1 MKTYCVVDVETTGAN
16 RKGQKITE
24 IAIVK
29 TDGQKIIDQFSTLIN
44 PERNIP
50 LRITYLTGITNE
62 MVAEAPK
69 FYEVAKKIV
78 EFTEGSVFVAHNVFF
93 DYQFLQREFSD
104 LGFILGD
111 RFFAQ

>member
-78 EFTEGSVFVAHNVFF
+78 EFTEGSVFVAHNVFLIISF
-93 DYQFLQREFSD
+93 YKENLVTSALF
-104 LGFILGD
+104 LGD
-111 RFFAQ
+111 LFFAR